1 MKVFIIGGTGL
12 LGSEAAK
19 VLIERGHKVTAIALP
34 PLPAG
39 AELPPEM
46 KIEFGNYLEMTDDEI
61 RAQFTGMD
69 ALVFAAGVDER
80 VEAGP
85 PIYELY
91 RKYNIEPVRR
101 LFGIAKECGVR
112 HAVVCGSYFS
122 YFDKVWPEMHLS
134 EIHPYIASRR
144 EQEAVALSFADD
156 GFDVAV
162 LELPYIFGV
171 QKGRKP
177 VWTIV
182 AGALAKMKGVTF
194 WPKGG
199 TTMVTVR
206 QVGEAMAGAVER
218 NRGGNCYPIG
228 WYNKTWKE
236 MLAVFHAEMGKP
248 GRKVVSIGKGMFGI
262 AGRMIRR
269 MQTKQGVEGGLNPAK
284 FAPLQCAET
293 YIDKSLGC
301 EPLGVQPADI
311 DAAIADSARLSF
323 NVVLGK
329 AGEVVGMKAE

>member
-1 MKVFIIGGTGL
+1 MKVFIVGGTGL
-12 LGSEAAK
+12 LGSEGAK
-19 VLIERGHKVTAIALP
+19 VLIERGHEVTAIALP

-46 KIEFGNYLEMTDDEI
+46 KVEFGNYLELSDDEL
-61 RAQFTGMD
+61 RQHLTGMD
-69 ALVFAAGVDER
+69 AIVFAAGVDER

-101 LFGIAKECGVR
+101 LFGIAKQCGVR

-122 YFDKVWPEMHLS
+122 YFDREWPEMELAKT
-134 EIHPYIASRR
+134 HPYIASRK
-144 EQEAVALSFADD
+144 EQERVALSFADD
-156 GFDVAV
+156 TFDVAV

-177 VWTIV
+177 VWVIV
-182 AGALAKMKGVTF
+182 AGALAKMPGVTF

-206 QVGEAMAGAVER
+206 QVGEAIAGAVEF
-218 NRGGNCYPIG
+218 NRGGKCYPIG

-236 MLAVFHAEMGKP
+236 MLAIFHKEMGKP
-248 GRKVVSIGKGMFGI
+248 KRKTLSIGVGMFGI
-262 AGRMIRR
+262 AGRAITR
-269 MQTKQGVEGGLNPAK
+269 MKKKQGVECGLDPSK
-284 FAPLQCAET
+284 FAPVQCAET

-301 EPLGVQPADI
+301 EPLGVKEDDI
-311 DAAIADSARLSF
+311 DAAIAASARLSF
-323 NVVLGK
+323 DVVKGK
-329 AGEVVGMKAE
+329 TGEILSMKAE